1 MQGGST
7 TERYH
12 LTAAQQTALHSAVT
26 IGTPAGGLSI
36 DGNQVLTLTG
46 QVPIR
51 QVFVYSTTNIFSLSY
66 SAPTAIYVALN
77 GQVLEQG
84 SSYDWTISG
93 ASLTVTTP
101 LRAGDEISILYYTS
115 LPSVTN
121 YGRNIDGGAPDSVY
135 LAIQN
140 VNGGTP

>member
-1 MQGGST
+1 M
-7 TERYH
+7 
-12 LTAAQQTALHSAVT
+12 
-26 IGTPAGGLSI
+26 
-36 DGNQVLTLTG
+36 TLRG

-93 ASLTVTTP
+93 TSLTVTTP